1 MNITAP
7 SRGGRRGDGKTFDN
21 FPRRRNRDSALFFE
35 DGALLTWR
43 NGDTIDPHSGLKC
56 FGQGP
61 EQIEFIPMASV
72 RLDAY
77 SWVYVWPEGDE

>member
-1 MNITAP
+1 MQP
-7 SRGGRRGDGKTFDN
+7 LRFGPDGF
-21 FPRRRNRDSALFFE
+21 R
-35 DGALLTWR
+35 LTWR

-61 EQIEFIPMASV
+61 EQIEFIPMTSV

-77 SWVYVWPEGDE
+77 YWAYVWPEGGE